1 LSFLLDGKTAFV
13 TGGARGIGLAV
24 AERFCEQGA
33 SVVLGDIRKDEAE
46 SVAGKLRAVGH
57 AASAVGVDVT
67 DEASVVEAARAC
79 EEAHGGADVLVANA
93 GLLYLAPVLEIPR
106 EAWER
111 VISVNLT
118 GAFLTCKA
126 FARGMV
132 ERGEGG
138 RIIVT
143 SSLFGRRGGKENAA
157 YSASKF
163 GVIGL
168 TESLAAELAPQGV
181 LVNAVCPGQVV
192 TEMMSELFE
201 QRAELR
207 NLDAGRVEEEMI
219 SRIPLGRMA
228 SPREIGDVF
237 VFLASDLSGYVT
249 GQSFVVDGGWSV
261 GP

>member
-1 LSFLLDGKTAFV
+1 LLLEGKIAFV

-24 AERFCEQGA
+24 ADRFCEEGA
-33 SVVLGDIRKDEAE
+33 RVVLGDIRAEKAEAAAE
-46 SVAGKLRAVGH
+46 GLRRAGH
-57 AASAVGVDVT
+57 AAAAMKLDVT
-67 DEASVVEAARAC
+67 DEDSVEDAARAC
-79 EEAHGGADVLVANA
+79 EVTYGGVDVLVANA
-93 GLLYLAPVLEIPR
+93 GLLYLAPVVEMGR

-111 VISVNLT
+111 VLAVNLT
-118 GAFLTCKA
+118 GTFLSCKA
-126 FARGMV
+126 FAQRMV

-143 SSLFGRRGGKENAA
+143 SSLFGRRGGRENAA

-168 TESLAAELAPQGV
+168 AESLAAELAPHGI
-181 LVNAVCPGQVV
+181 LVNAVCPGQVA
-192 TEMMSELFE
+192 TEMMAELFE
-201 QRAELR
+201 QRGALR
-207 NLDAGRVEEEMI
+207 GADAGRVEAELLA
-219 SRIPLGRMA
+219 RIPLGRMA

-249 GQSFVVDGGWSV
+249 GQSLIVDGGWAV

>member
-1 LSFLLDGKTAFV
+1 LLLEGKIAFV

-24 AERFCEQGA
+24 AERFCEEGA
-33 SVVLGDIRKDEAE
+33 RVVLGDIRAEEAE
-46 SVAGKLRAVGH
+46 AAAEGLRAAGH
-57 AASAVGVDVT
+57 AAVAMELDVT
-67 DEASVVEAARAC
+67 DEDSVEKAARAC
-79 EEAHGGADVLVANA
+79 EETYGGVDVLVANA
-93 GLLYLAPVLEIPR
+93 GLLYLAPVVEMDR

-111 VISVNLT
+111 VLAVNLT
-118 GAFLTCKA
+118 GTFLSCKA
-126 FARGMV
+126 FAQRMV

-143 SSLFGRRGGKENAA
+143 SSLFGRRGGRENAA

-168 TESLAAELAPQGV
+168 AESLAAELAPHGI
-181 LVNAVCPGQVV
+181 LVNAVCPGQVA
-192 TEMMSELFE
+192 TEMMAELFE
-201 QRAELR
+201 QRSALR
-207 NLDAGRVEEEMI
+207 GADAGRIEAELL

-249 GQSFVVDGGWSV
+249 GQSLIVDGGWAV